1 MSQCHGVL
9 LDLEGVWVN
18 DLCKVEQVSMSDRI
32 QNHSNTGFS
41 NTVVLSRLNIL
52 SYTEKVIFNVH
63 ENTACPL
70 LTFKSKVETVQ
81 LLLTQSIDQRKQTV
95 QQ

>member
-1 MSQCHGVL
+1 MFYV
-9 LDLEGVWVN
+9 
-18 DLCKVEQVSMSDRI
+18 R
-32 QNHSNTGFS
+32 
-41 NTVVLSRLNIL
+41 
-52 SYTEKVIFNVH
+52 
-63 ENTACPL
+63 ENAACPL